1 MLPLLSS
8 LCLSVEK
15 GRSKS
20 YSKWGRHCKAF
31 KMAPIVQ
38 VTILEWPLLLFFLPF
53 HSLAWQSGHL
63 PAKNLS
69 INEWDQ
75 GAARARRELLAL
87 HTRAFGTS
95 AFSTFYGTSACLYS
109 ICLRSTPCPSWAPF
123 YISGRLMH
131 SWFHLKVRQRQS
143 GILCRSRRKGE
154 DKVLHALLPAQ
165 AAASLSPDSVPGCSS
180 HQHTCH
186 DPGFC

>member
-75 GAARARRELLAL
+75 GAARAEEGAPGTAHPCFWNICILYLLWYFCLSLLYLPQVHSLPFLGSVLYLREADAQLISPKSQTEAKWDIVQKQKEGRRQGASC
-87 HTRAFGTS
+87 S
-95 AFSTFYGTSACLYS
+95 A
-109 ICLRSTPCPSWAPF
+109 PC
-123 YISGRLMH
+123 
-131 SWFHLKVRQRQS
+131 
-143 GILCRSRRKGE
+143 
-154 DKVLHALLPAQ
+154 
-165 AAASLSPDSVPGCSS
+165 PGCSFS
-180 HQHTCH
+180 LSWLC
-186 DPGFC
+186 PWL